1 MVNKSLENLG
11 VDYIDLYIY
20 HMWDYRTPLYD
31 VLEGLNNAVKKGK
44 VRYIGISNCFAWQL
58 AKANALAEWEGF
70 AKFISV
76 QGHYNLLFREE
87 EREGGTLRRRQY
99 RHDAVQS
106 SGRRQTFQAS
116 RGDFQKTERRRL
128 CEAQI

>member
-1 MVNKSLENLG
+1 
-11 VDYIDLYIY
+11 
-20 HMWDYRTPLYD
+20 MWDYRTPLYD

-58 AKANALAEWEGF
+58 AKANALAEREGF

-87 EREGGTLRRRQY
+87 EREMAGLCAEDNIAM
-99 RHDAVQS
+99 DAVQS
-106 SGRRQTFQAS
+106 SWQAATFQAIP
-116 RGDFQKTERRRL
+116 GRL
-128 CEAQI
+128 PKD